1 MNLDRHIF
9 LSLAAIFITVAAAGC
24 SDNIEVPDS
33 VSNIPQ
39 ELEQYYFLLD
49 KPVISRSVSY
59 DSDEHSEF
67 GGGELLGCFALDD
80 SGNAVAGEKANA
92 CFAVSVISSSNADI
106 DGHKV
111 LVPDSPSDKL
121 DKGHSAYL
129 FYYPY
134 NPEIKSLAEL
144 KRLTHSIKTD
154 QSEAAS
160 YEASDLLWDVAKPAD
175 RHCLVEMDHVMA
187 NIIIVIDGVEYDVE
201 KGAQVIGQ
209 PLTAENIN
217 LTAPDI
223 ESMRNADGS
232 YFYTVDPLQ
241 PKADISALYA
251 NYSSANDRFRAAV
264 PANRTIKAGTD
275 IIRLWSKKTGLEK
288 IFSLKE
294 DVTLEPGKNYYF
306 TLIRKGI
313 TQPEVNDDDS
323 WVLDVL
329 DPETGEPVG
338 LLCRE
343 YLRFQRHNDYKIPD
357 EPTVPEDATGQPRLN
372 SQAWVFYNLQS
383 DGKTPELSRGQVL
396 RFIYDVRVN
405 QPEHADD
412 RPDPNN
418 GEKLSGYAWP
428 YPHKKYDYWGG
439 TGFGVFLA
447 KHGYKWTYDESKGYG
462 VPDNPKA
469 FLGDY
474 WMNGGVVIWDGINN
488 RIAEFIMPDQSESAT
503 NEDASQYGHIAIPA
517 DGSAP
522 YVSYSP
528 FEEGAPDHDGNKI
541 GVVLQHW
548 LIDTRVGLD
557 GQIERRRYPLVKIS
571 FNQFWMSKSLRCK
584 TFVDG
589 TPLHCF
595 NTGRMRFDVH
605 EDTPP
610 LAEKGYLYPFLTE
623 CNFDPLYDK
632 GEDYTDNVL
641 EMTLLYN
648 YNAYADDRILPV
660 SHESI
665 SYYVRPSLDEYK
677 RFAGY
682 LCSASVSKMMYNKSL
697 VVGRGNNWSNEEKID
712 MFCKGGTLRDLEC
725 YVANVSGL
733 NLKAYGCRIQ
743 HQSDFKRIGH
753 SASVW
758 IETDDR
764 YKGIVAP
771 AYATYDTWGA
781 HVLNGDVFI
790 ENYRDLQPY
799 LYPLNSPEGGYRWE
813 WDATLQKQVW
823 YSKNEG
829 YQCAAFLPA
838 RFLLKYKNQKE
849 AVASR
854 AMASPVSVK
863 ADNRDVYVAVD

>member
-33 VSNIPQ
+33 MSNIPQ

-67 GGGELLGCFALDD
+67 SGGELLGCFALDA

-92 CFAVSVISSSNADI
+92 CFAVSVISSSNPDI

-134 NPEIKSLAEL
+134 NPKIKNLDEL
-144 KRLTHSIKTD
+144 KHIVHSIKTD

-160 YEASDLLWDVAKPAD
+160 YEASDLLWDVAKPAEG
-175 RHCLVEMDHVMA
+175 HCLVEMDHVMA

-209 PLTAENIN
+209 PLMAENIN

-223 ESMRNADGS
+223 ESMRDADGP
-232 YFYTVDPLQ
+232 YFYAVDPVQ
-241 PKADISALYA
+241 PTADISALYA
-251 NYSSANDRFRAAV
+251 DYSSANDRFRAAV

-288 IFSLKE
+288 TFSLKE
-294 DVTLEPGKNYYF
+294 NVTLEPGKNYYF

-313 TQPEVNDDDS
+313 TQPELNDEDS

-343 YLRFQRHNDYKIPD
+343 YLRFQRHNNCDKP
-357 EPTVPEDATGQPRLN
+357 EHPTVPEDENGLPCLN

-383 DGKTPELSRGQVL
+383 DGKTPDLSRGQVL

-405 QPEHADD
+405 LTKGVHADD
-412 RPDPNN
+412 YPQRPGD
-418 GEKLSGYAWP
+418 LSGFAWP

-462 VPDNPKA
+462 VPDNPEA

-474 WMNGGVVIWDGINN
+474 LMNGGVVIWDGINN
-488 RIAEFIMPDQSESAT
+488 RIAEFRMPDPSKSAT
-503 NEDASQYGHIAIPA
+503 NEEASKYGHIAIPA

-522 YVSYSP
+522 HVSYSP
-528 FEEGAPDHDGNKI
+528 FEEGAPDCDGNKNKV

-548 LIDTRVGLD
+548 LIDTRVGLN

-595 NTGRMRFDVH
+595 NTGRMSFAVH

-610 LAEKGYLYPFLTE
+610 LPEKGFLYPFLE
-623 CNFDPLYDK
+623 DCDFDPLYDK
-632 GEDYTDNVL
+632 GADYTDNTL

-648 YNAYADDRILPV
+648 YNAYADNRILPV

-665 SYYVRPSLDEYK
+665 SYYTRPSLEEYK
-677 RFAGY
+677 RFASYLGY
-682 LCSASVSKMMYNKSL
+682 VSVSKMMYEKSL
-697 VVGRGNNWSNEEKID
+697 VVGNGNNWSKEEKID
-712 MFCKGGTLRDLEC
+712 MFCKGGTLDDMNC

-733 NLKAYGCRIQ
+733 NLQAYGCRVQ
-743 HQSDFKRIGH
+743 HQSNFKNIGT
-753 SASVW
+753 SASFW
-758 IETDDR
+758 IKTDDR
-764 YKGIVAP
+764 TKGIVAP
-771 AYATYDTWGA
+771 AYPTYDTWGVQ
-781 HVLNGDVFI
+781 VLEGDVFI
-790 ENYRDLQPY
+790 ENYQDLQPY
-799 LYPLNSPEGGYRWE
+799 LYPLTDYGYA
-813 WDATLQKQVW
+813 WDATLQKNVW

-838 RFLLKYKNQKE
+838 RFLLKYKNQNE

-854 AMASPVSVK
+854 TVASRASSK
-863 ADNRDVYVAVD
+863 ADSRDVYVAVD